1 MENEFQDALD
11 NVKTL
16 NRESTHDTFMKKSQK
31 VLRGSA
37 TGLVVG
43 LLYGWYT
50 KKNIYVTS
58 ILGVLGGGVVNYF
71 IFSRE

>member
-16 NRESTHDTFMKKSQK
+16 NNESTHDTFIRRSQR
-31 VLRGSA
+31 VLKGSA

-50 KKNIYVTS
+50 KKNIFVTS
-58 ILGVLGGGVVNYF
+58 ILGTLGGGAINYF
-71 IFSRE
+71 IFSRD